1 MRVLVVNAFGNSA
14 KGRKE
19 ALIFKQFVQST
30 FDNLKLHIH
39 MAFRKP
45 NELGDYIY
53 EEDSQFNNPTSVK
66 LFDRLDFIFIGGHP
80 TLTPW
85 APAASDR
92 FCLVRMCLFNK

>member
-1 MRVLVVNAFGNSA
+1 MRILVVNAFGNSA

-53 EEDSQFNNPTSVK
+53 EGDSEEDIISFVFS
-66 LFDRLDFIFIGGHP
+66 LYE
-80 TLTPW
+80 
-85 APAASDR
+85 S
-92 FCLVRMCLFNK
+92 NK